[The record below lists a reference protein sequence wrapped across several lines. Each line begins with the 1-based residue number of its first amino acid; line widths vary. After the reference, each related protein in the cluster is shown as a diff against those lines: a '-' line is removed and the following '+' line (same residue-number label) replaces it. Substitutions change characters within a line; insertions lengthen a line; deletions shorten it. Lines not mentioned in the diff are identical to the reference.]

1 MTPIKD
7 ISFINKKALI
17 RVDFNVPFN
26 GDSISDNSR
35 ILAAIPTINYVLE
48 NGGSCIVIS
57 HLGRPK
63 KKDKKLSLLRIKH
76 ELERLLNLVVIFV
89 EDCIGP
95 EVKNASETLKP
106 GQVLLLENLRFYKEE
121 VAGDEKFAKELS
133 SLADIYI
140 NDAYGTTH
148 RAHASTSTIAKYF
161 TEKSPGLLLEKEIL
175 SLKKVLESPK
185 KPVTAIVGGAKVSSK
200 ISIIANMLKVIDN
213 LIIGGGM
220 AYTFILSSGGKIGD
234 SICEPENLGDCQEI
248 IDQAKEKNVKIFLPT
263 DVIVSQSFSNND
275 KQKEVDIQNIPD
287 GWQGLDIGTKT
298 RKKFADVIKQSK
310 TLLWNGPMGVFE
322 MSSFQ
327 NGTEAVANAVAVAT
341 QKGSF
346 SLVGGGDSVAAVK
359 KFNVKD
365 KISFISTGGGA
376 MLESLEGKVLPG
388 IKALQ

>member
-1 MTPIKD
+1 MTSIKNL
-7 ISFINKKALI
+7 SFQNKKALI
-17 RVDFNVPFN
+17 RVDFNVPFD

-48 NGGSCIVIS
+48 NGGSCVLMS

-63 KKDKKLSLLRIKH
+63 KREKKLSLVRIKQ
-76 ELERLLNLVVIFV
+76 ELESLLGLVVIFV
-89 EDCIGP
+89 EDCVGP
-95 EVKNASETLKP
+95 EVKKASQRLMP
-106 GQVLLLENLRFYKEE
+106 GQVLLLENLRFYNEE
-121 VAGDEKFAKELS
+121 VAGDEKFAEELS

-148 RAHASTSTIAKYF
+148 RAHASTSTIARYF

-220 AYTFILSSGGKIGD
+220 AYTFILSSGGKVGD
-234 SICEPENLGDCQEI
+234 SIREPENLGDCQEI
-248 IDQAKEKNVKIFLPT
+248 FDLAKKNNVKIFLPI
-263 DVIVSQSFSNND
+263 DVVVSKSFSNSD

-298 RKKFADVIKQSK
+298 RKSFSDVVKQSN
-310 TLLWNGPMGVFE
+310 TILWNGPMGVFE

-327 NGTEAVANAVAVAT
+327 NGTMAVANAVAEAT
-341 QKGSF
+341 KKGSF

-359 KFNVKD
+359 KFNLKD
-365 KISFISTGGGA
+365 KMSFISTGGGA

>member
-1 MTPIKD
+1 MKSIKD
-7 ISFINKKALI
+7 ISFHNKKALI
-17 RVDFNVPFN
+17 RVDFNVPFI
-26 GDSISDNSR
+26 GERISDNSR
-35 ILAAIPTINYVLE
+35 ILAAIPTIKYVLE
-48 NGGSCIVIS
+48 NGGSCIVMS

-63 KKDKKLSLLRIKH
+63 KREKKLSLINVKH
-76 ELERLLNLVVIFV
+76 ELERLLDHDVIFV
-89 EDCIGP
+89 ENCIGP
-95 EVKNASETLKP
+95 DAKKASEELMP
-106 GQVLLLENLRFYKEE
+106 GEVLLLENLRFYKEE
-121 VAGDEKFAKELS
+121 IAGDEKFAQELS

-161 TEKSPGLLLEKEIL
+161 SEKSPGLLLEKEIFC
-175 SLKKVLESPK
+175 LKKVLELPK

-213 LIIGGGM
+213 LVVGGGM
-220 AYTFILSSGGKIGD
+220 AYTFILSSGGKVGD
-234 SICEPENLGDCQEI
+234 SICEPENLRDCKEI
-248 IDQAKEKNVKIFLPT
+248 LNLAKKNNVKIFLPI
-263 DVIVSQSFSNND
+263 DVVVSKSFSNND
-275 KQKEVDIQNIPD
+275 KQKEVDIQKIPD

-298 RKKFADVIKQSK
+298 RQKFSDVIKQSS

-327 NGTEAVANAVAVAT
+327 NGTKRIANAVAEAT
-341 QKGSF
+341 KKGSF
-346 SLVGGGDSVAAVK
+346 SLVGGGDSVAAIK
-359 KFNVKD
+359 KFNLED

>member
-7 ISFINKKALI
+7 ISFVNKKALI

-63 KKDKKLSLLRIKH
+63 KRDKKLSLLRIKQ
-76 ELERLLNLVVIFV
+76 ELERLLDRVVIFV

-95 EVKNASETLKP
+95 EVKKASETLKP

>member
-1 MTPIKD
+1 MKSIKD
-7 ISFINKKALI
+7 ISFRNKKALI

-26 GDSISDNSR
+26 GEKISDNSR
-35 ILAAIPTINYVLE
+35 ILAAIPTIKHVLE
-48 NGGSCIVIS
+48 NGGSCIVMS
-57 HLGRPK
+57 QLGRPK
-63 KKDKKLSLLRIKH
+63 KREKKLSLINVKQ
-76 ELERLLNLVVIFV
+76 ELERLLDHDVIFV
-89 EDCIGP
+89 ENCIGP
-95 EVKNASETLKP
+95 DAKKASEELIP
-106 GQVLLLENLRFYKEE
+106 GEVLLLENLRFYKEE
-121 VAGDEKFAKELS
+121 IAGDEKFAQKLS
-133 SLADIYI
+133 SLADIYV

-161 TEKSPGLLLEKEIL
+161 SEKSPGLLLEKEIF

-213 LIIGGGM
+213 LVVGGGM
-220 AYTFILSSGGKIGD
+220 AYTFILSSGGKVGD
-234 SICEPENLGDCQEI
+234 SICEPENLRDCKEI
-248 IDQAKEKNVKIFLPT
+248 LDLAKKNNVKIFLPT
-263 DVIVSQSFSNND
+263 DVVVSKSFSNND
-275 KQKEVDIQNIPD
+275 KQKEVDIQKIPD

-298 RKKFADVIKQSK
+298 RQKFSDVIKQSS

-327 NGTEAVANAVAVAT
+327 NGTKTIANAVAEAT
-341 QKGSF
+341 KKGSF
-346 SLVGGGDSVAAVK
+346 SLVGGGDSVAAIK
-359 KFNVKD
+359 KFNLED

>member
-7 ISFINKKALI
+7 ISFVNKKALI

-63 KKDKKLSLLRIKH
+63 KRDKKLSLLRIKQ
-76 ELERLLNLVVIFV
+76 ELERLLDLVVIFV

-95 EVKNASETLKP
+95 EVKKASETLKP

-161 TEKSPGLLLEKEIL
+161 TEKSPGLLLQKEIL

-220 AYTFILSSGGKIGD
+220 AYTFVLSSGGKIGD

-298 RKKFADVIKQSK
+298 RKKFADVIKQSN

>member
-63 KKDKKLSLLRIKH
+63 KRDKKLSLLRIKQ
-76 ELERLLNLVVIFV
+76 ELERLLDLVVIFV

-95 EVKNASETLKP
+95 EVKKASETLKP

-121 VAGDEKFAKELS
+121 VAGDEKFAEELS

-161 TEKSPGLLLEKEIL
+161 TEKSPGLLLQKEIL

-213 LIIGGGM
+213 LVIGGGM
-220 AYTFILSSGGKIGD
+220 AYTFILNSGGKVGEA
-234 SICEPENLGDCQEI
+234 ICEPENLGDCQEI
-248 IDQAKEKNVKIFLPT
+248 LDQA
-263 DVIVSQSFSNND
+263 
-275 KQKEVDIQNIPD
+275 
-287 GWQGLDIGTKT
+287 
-298 RKKFADVIKQSK
+298 
-310 TLLWNGPMGVFE
+310 
-322 MSSFQ
+322 
-327 NGTEAVANAVAVAT
+327 
-341 QKGSF
+341 
-346 SLVGGGDSVAAVK
+346 
-359 KFNVKD
+359 
-365 KISFISTGGGA
+365 
-376 MLESLEGKVLPG
+376 
-388 IKALQ
+388 

>member
-63 KKDKKLSLLRIKH
+63 KRDKKLSLLRIKQ
-76 ELERLLNLVVIFV
+76 ELERLLDRVVIFV

-95 EVKNASETLKP
+95 EVKKASETLKP

-121 VAGDEKFAKELS
+121 VAGDEKFAEELS

-161 TEKSPGLLLEKEIL
+161 TEKSPGLLLQKEIL

-248 IDQAKEKNVKIFLPT
+248 LDQAKKKNVRIFLPI
-263 DVIVSQSFSNND
+263 DVVVSKSFSNND
-275 KQKEVDIQNIPD
+275 KQKEVDIQNIPL

-298 RKKFADVIKQSK
+298 RKKFSDVIKQSN
-310 TLLWNGPMGVFE
+310 TILWNGPMGVFE

-327 NGTEAVANAVAVAT
+327 NGTKAVANAVALAT
-341 QKGSF
+341 KKGSF

-359 KFNVKD
+359 KFNLKD

>member
-1 MTPIKD
+1 MTSIKD

-26 GDSISDNSR
+26 GNSISDNSR

-48 NGGSCIVIS
+48 NGGSCIVMS

-63 KKDKKLSLLRIKH
+63 KRDKKLSLLRIKQ
-76 ELERLLNLVVIFV
+76 ELERLLDRVVIFV

-95 EVKNASETLKP
+95 EVKKASETLKP

-121 VAGDEKFAKELS
+121 VDGDEKFAEELS
-133 SLADIYI
+133 FLADIYV

-161 TEKSPGLLLEKEIL
+161 TKKTPGLLLQKEIL

-213 LIIGGGM
+213 LVIGGGM
-220 AYTFILSSGGKIGD
+220 AYTFILNLGGKVGD

-248 IDQAKEKNVKIFLPT
+248 LDQAKKKNVRIFLPL
-263 DVIVSQSFSNND
+263 DVVVSKSFSNND
-275 KQKEVDIQNIPD
+275 KQKEVDIQNIPV
-287 GWQGLDIGTKT
+287 GWQGLDIGRKT
-298 RKKFADVIKQSK
+298 RKKFSDVIKQSN
-310 TLLWNGPMGVFE
+310 TILWNGPMGVFE

-327 NGTEAVANAVAVAT
+327 KGTKAVANAVAVAT
-341 QKGSF
+341 KKGSF

-359 KFNVKD
+359 KFNLKD
-365 KISFISTGGGA
+365 KMSFISTGGGA

>member
-63 KKDKKLSLLRIKH
+63 KRDKKLSLLRIKQ
-76 ELERLLNLVVIFV
+76 ELERLLDLVVIFV

-95 EVKNASETLKP
+95 EVKKASQTLKP

-121 VAGDEKFAKELS
+121 VAGDEKFAEELS

-161 TEKSPGLLLEKEIL
+161 TEKSPGLLLQKEIL

-213 LIIGGGM
+213 LLIGGGM
-220 AYTFILSSGGKIGD
+220 AYTFILSSGGKVGD

-248 IDQAKEKNVKIFLPT
+248 LDQAKKKNVRIFLPI
-263 DVIVSQSFSNND
+263 DVVVSKSFSNND

-298 RKKFADVIKQSK
+298 RKKFSDVIKQSN
-310 TLLWNGPMGVFE
+310 TILWNGPMGVFE

-327 NGTEAVANAVAVAT
+327 NGTKAVANAVALAT
-341 QKGSF
+341 KKGSF

-359 KFNVKD
+359 KFNLKD

>member
-7 ISFINKKALI
+7 ISFVNKKALI

>member
-1 MTPIKD
+1 MTSIKD
-7 ISFINKKALI
+7 LSFLNKKALI
-17 RVDFNVPFN
+17 RVDFNVPFD
-26 GDSISDNSR
+26 GDAISDNSR

-48 NGGSCIVIS
+48 NGGSCIVMS

-63 KKDKKLSLLRIKH
+63 KREKKLSLVRIKQ
-76 ELERLLNLVVIFV
+76 ELESLLGLDVIFV
-89 EDCIGP
+89 EDCVGP
-95 EVKNASETLKP
+95 EVKKASQRLMP
-106 GQVLLLENLRFYKEE
+106 GQVLLLENLRFYNEE
-121 VAGDEKFAKELS
+121 VAGDEKFAEELS

-148 RAHASTSTIAKYF
+148 RAHASTSTIASYF

-220 AYTFILSSGGKIGD
+220 AYTFILNSGGEVGD

-248 IDQAKEKNVKIFLPT
+248 LDLAKKNNVKIFLPI
-263 DVIVSQSFSNND
+263 DVVVSKSFSNSD
-275 KQKEVDIQNIPD
+275 KQKQVDIHNIPD
-287 GWQGLDIGTKT
+287 GWQGLDIGAKT
-298 RKKFADVIKQSK
+298 RKSFSDVVKQSN
-310 TLLWNGPMGVFE
+310 TILWNGPMGVFE

-327 NGTEAVANAVAVAT
+327 NGTKAVAEAVAEAT
-341 QKGSF
+341 RQGSF
-346 SLVGGGDSVAAVK
+346 SLIGGGDSVAAVK
-359 KFNVKD
+359 KFNLKD
-365 KISFISTGGGA
+365 KMSFISTGGGA

>member
-26 GDSISDNSR
+26 GDSVSDNTR
-35 ILAAIPTINYVLE
+35 ILAAIPTINYVLG
-48 NGGSCIVIS
+48 NGGSCIVMS

-63 KKDKKLSLLRIKH
+63 KRDKKLSLLRIKQ
-76 ELERLLNLVVIFV
+76 ELERLLDLVVIFV

-95 EVKNASETLKP
+95 EVKKASETLKP

-234 SICEPENLGDCQEI
+234 SICEPESLGDCQEI
-248 IDQAKEKNVKIFLPT
+248 IDQAKEKNVKIFLPI

-298 RKKFADVIKQSK
+298 RKKFADVIKQSN
-310 TLLWNGPMGVFE
+310 TILWNGPMGVFE

-327 NGTEAVANAVAVAT
+327 SGTKAVANAVAVAT
-341 QKGSF
+341 KKGSF

-359 KFNVKD
+359 KFNLKD

>member
-35 ILAAIPTINYVLE
+35 ILAAIPTINYILE
-48 NGGSCIVIS
+48 NGGSCIVMS

-63 KKDKKLSLLRIKH
+63 KRDKKLSLLRIKQ
-76 ELERLLNLVVIFV
+76 ELERLLDLVVFFV

-95 EVKNASETLKP
+95 EVKKASETLKP

-121 VAGDEKFAKELS
+121 VAGDEKFAKKLS

-175 SLKKVLESPK
+175 CLKKVLESPK

-248 IDQAKEKNVKIFLPT
+248 LDQAKEKNVKIFLPT

-298 RKKFADVIKQSK
+298 RKKFADVIKQSN
-310 TLLWNGPMGVFE
+310 TILWNGPMGVFE

-327 NGTEAVANAVAVAT
+327 SGTKAVANAVAVAT
-341 QKGSF
+341 KKGSF

-359 KFNVKD
+359 KFNLKD

>member
-1 MTPIKD
+1 MTSIKD
-7 ISFINKKALI
+7 LSFLNKKALI
-17 RVDFNVPFN
+17 RVDFNVPFD

-48 NGGSCIVIS
+48 NGGSCIVMS

-63 KKDKKLSLLRIKH
+63 KREKKFSLVRIKQELESLLG
-76 ELERLLNLVVIFV
+76 LVVIFV
-89 EDCIGP
+89 EDCVGP
-95 EVKNASETLKP
+95 EVKKASQRLMP
-106 GQVLLLENLRFYKEE
+106 GQVLLLENLRFYNEE
-121 VAGDEKFAKELS
+121 VAGDEKFAEELS

-148 RAHASTSTIAKYF
+148 RAHASTSTIARYF

-220 AYTFILSSGGKIGD
+220 AYTFILSSGGKVGD

-248 IDQAKEKNVKIFLPT
+248 FDLAKKNNVKIFLPI
-263 DVIVSQSFSNND
+263 DVVVSKSFSNSD

-298 RKKFADVIKQSK
+298 RKNFSDVVKQSN
-310 TLLWNGPMGVFE
+310 TILWNGPMGVFE

-327 NGTEAVANAVAVAT
+327 NGTKAVAEAVAEAT
-341 QKGSF
+341 KKGSF

-359 KFNVKD
+359 KFNLKD
-365 KISFISTGGGA
+365 KMSFISTGGGA

>member
-26 GDSISDNSR
+26 GDSVSDNTR
-35 ILAAIPTINYVLE
+35 ILAAIPTINYVLG
-48 NGGSCIVIS
+48 NGGSCIVMS

-63 KKDKKLSLLRIKH
+63 KRDKKLSLLRIKQ
-76 ELERLLNLVVIFV
+76 ELERLLDLVVIFV

-95 EVKNASETLKP
+95 EVKKASETLKP

-298 RKKFADVIKQSK
+298 RKKFADVIKQSN
-310 TLLWNGPMGVFE
+310 TILWNGPMGVFE

-327 NGTEAVANAVAVAT
+327 SGTKAVANAVAVAT
-341 QKGSF
+341 KKGSF

-359 KFNVKD
+359 KFNLKD

>member
-1 MTPIKD
+1 MTSIKD

-26 GDSISDNSR
+26 GNSISDNSR

-48 NGGSCIVIS
+48 NGGSCIVMS

-63 KKDKKLSLLRIKH
+63 KRDKKLSLLRIKQ
-76 ELERLLNLVVIFV
+76 ELERLLDRVVIFV

-95 EVKNASETLKP
+95 EVKKASETLKP

-121 VAGDEKFAKELS
+121 VDGDEKFAEELS
-133 SLADIYI
+133 FLADIYV

-161 TEKSPGLLLEKEIL
+161 TKKSPGLLLQKEIL

-200 ISIIANMLKVIDN
+200 ISIIVNMLKVIDN
-213 LIIGGGM
+213 LVIGGGM
-220 AYTFILSSGGKIGD
+220 AYTFILNLGGKVGD

-248 IDQAKEKNVKIFLPT
+248 LDQAKKKNVRIFLPL
-263 DVIVSQSFSNND
+263 DVVVSKSFSNND
-275 KQKEVDIQNIPD
+275 KQKEVDIQNIPV
-287 GWQGLDIGTKT
+287 GWQGLDIGRKT
-298 RKKFADVIKQSK
+298 RKKFSDVIKQSN
-310 TLLWNGPMGVFE
+310 TILWNGPMGVFE

-327 NGTEAVANAVAVAT
+327 KGTKAVANAVAVAT
-341 QKGSF
+341 KKGSF

-359 KFNVKD
+359 KFNLKD
-365 KISFISTGGGA
+365 KMSFISTGGGA

>member
-1 MTPIKD
+1 MTSIKD
-7 ISFINKKALI
+7 LSFLNKKALI
-17 RVDFNVPFN
+17 RVDFNVPFD

-48 NGGSCIVIS
+48 NGGSCILMS

-63 KKDKKLSLLRIKH
+63 KREKKLSLVRIKQ
-76 ELERLLNLVVIFV
+76 ELESLLGLVVIFV
-89 EDCIGP
+89 QDCVGP
-95 EVKNASETLKP
+95 EVKKASQRLMP
-106 GQVLLLENLRFYKEE
+106 GQVLLLENLRFYNEE
-121 VAGDEKFAKELS
+121 VAGDEKFAEELS

-148 RAHASTSTIAKYF
+148 RAHASTSTIARYF

-220 AYTFILSSGGKIGD
+220 AYTFILSSGGKVGD

-248 IDQAKEKNVKIFLPT
+248 FDLAKKNNVKVFLPI
-263 DVIVSQSFSNND
+263 DVVVSRSFSNSD

-298 RKKFADVIKQSK
+298 RKSFSDVVKQSN
-310 TLLWNGPMGVFE
+310 TILWNGPMGVFE

-327 NGTEAVANAVAVAT
+327 NGTKAVAEAVAEAT
-341 QKGSF
+341 KKGSF

-359 KFNVKD
+359 KFNLKD
-365 KISFISTGGGA
+365 KMSFISTGGGA

>member
-26 GDSISDNSR
+26 GDSVSDNTR
-35 ILAAIPTINYVLE
+35 ILAAIPTINYILE
-48 NGGSCIVIS
+48 NGGSCIVMS

-63 KKDKKLSLLRIKH
+63 KRDKKLSLLRIKQ
-76 ELERLLNLVVIFV
+76 ELERLLDLVVIFV

-95 EVKNASETLKP
+95 EVKKASETLKP

-298 RKKFADVIKQSK
+298 RKKFADVIKQSN
-310 TLLWNGPMGVFE
+310 TILWNGPMGVFE

-327 NGTEAVANAVAVAT
+327 SGTKAVANAVAVAT
-341 QKGSF
+341 KKGSF

-359 KFNVKD
+359 KFNLKD

>member
-1 MTPIKD
+1 MIPIKD

-26 GDSISDNSR
+26 GNSISDNSR

-48 NGGSCIVIS
+48 NGGSCIVMS

-63 KKDKKLSLLRIKH
+63 KRDKKLSLLRIKQ
-76 ELERLLNLVVIFV
+76 ELERLLDRVVIFV

-95 EVKNASETLKP
+95 EVKKASETLKP

-121 VAGDEKFAKELS
+121 VDGDEKFAEELS
-133 SLADIYI
+133 FLADIYV

-161 TEKSPGLLLEKEIL
+161 TKKSPGLLLQKEIL

-200 ISIIANMLKVIDN
+200 ISIIVNMLKVIDN
-213 LIIGGGM
+213 LVIGGGM
-220 AYTFILSSGGKIGD
+220 AYTFILNLGGKVGD

-248 IDQAKEKNVKIFLPT
+248 LDQAKKKNVRIFLPI
-263 DVIVSQSFSNND
+263 DVVVSKSFSNND
-275 KQKEVDIQNIPD
+275 KQKEVDIQNIPV

-298 RKKFADVIKQSK
+298 RKKFSDVIKQSN
-310 TLLWNGPMGVFE
+310 TILWNGPMGVFE

-327 NGTEAVANAVAVAT
+327 NGTKAVANAVALAT
-341 QKGSF
+341 KKGSF

-359 KFNVKD
+359 KFNLKD
-365 KISFISTGGGA
+365 KMSFISTGGGA

>member
-63 KKDKKLSLLRIKH
+63 KRDKKLSLLRIKQ
-76 ELERLLNLVVIFV
+76 ELERLLDLVVIFV

-95 EVKNASETLKP
+95 EVKKASETLKP

-121 VAGDEKFAKELS
+121 VDGDEKFAEELS
-133 SLADIYI
+133 FLADIYV

-161 TEKSPGLLLEKEIL
+161 TEKSPGLLLQKEIL

-200 ISIIANMLKVIDN
+200 ISIIVNMLKVIDN
-213 LIIGGGM
+213 LVIGGGM
-220 AYTFILSSGGKIGD
+220 AYTFILNLGGKVGD

-248 IDQAKEKNVKIFLPT
+248 LDQAKKKNVRIFLPI
-263 DVIVSQSFSNND
+263 DVVVSKSFSNND
-275 KQKEVDIQNIPD
+275 KQKEVDIQNIPL

-298 RKKFADVIKQSK
+298 RKKFSDVIKQSN
-310 TLLWNGPMGVFE
+310 TILWNGPMGVFE

-327 NGTEAVANAVAVAT
+327 NGTKAVANAVALAT
-341 QKGSF
+341 KKGSF

-359 KFNVKD
+359 KFNLKD

>member
-1 MTPIKD
+1 MKSIKD
-7 ISFINKKALI
+7 ILFHNKKALI
-17 RVDFNVPFN
+17 RVDFNVPFY
-26 GDSISDNSR
+26 GGRISDNSR
-35 ILAAIPTINYVLE
+35 ILAAIPTIKHVLE
-48 NGGSCIVIS
+48 NGGSCIVMS

-63 KKDKKLSLLRIKH
+63 KKEKKFSLIRVKH
-76 ELERLLNLVVIFV
+76 ELERLLDHVVIFV
-89 EDCIGP
+89 ENCIGP
-95 EVKNASETLKP
+95 DAKKASEKLMP
-106 GQVLLLENLRFYKEE
+106 GEVLLLENLRFYKEE
-121 VAGDEKFAKELS
+121 IVGDEKFAQKLS

-161 TEKSPGLLLEKEIL
+161 AEKSPGLLLEKEIFC
-175 SLKKVLESPK
+175 LKKVLESPK

-213 LIIGGGM
+213 LVIGGGM
-220 AYTFILSSGGKIGD
+220 AYTFILSSGGKVGD
-234 SICEPENLGDCQEI
+234 SICEPENLRDCKEI
-248 IDQAKEKNVKIFLPT
+248 LGQAKKNNVKIFLPT
-263 DVIVSQSFSNND
+263 DVVISKSFSNND
-275 KQKEVDIQNIPD
+275 KQKEVDIQKIPD

-298 RKKFADVIKQSK
+298 RQKFSDIIKQSS

-327 NGTEAVANAVAVAT
+327 NGTKTIANAVAEAT
-341 QKGSF
+341 KKGSF
-346 SLVGGGDSVAAVK
+346 SLVGGGDSVAAIK
-359 KFNVKD
+359 KFNLED

>member
-1 MTPIKD
+1 MTSIKD

-26 GDSISDNSR
+26 GNSISDNSR

-48 NGGSCIVIS
+48 NGGSCIVMS

-63 KKDKKLSLLRIKH
+63 KRDKKLSLLRIKQ
-76 ELERLLNLVVIFV
+76 ELERLLDRVVIFV

-95 EVKNASETLKP
+95 EVKKASETLKP

-121 VAGDEKFAKELS
+121 VDGDEKFAEELS
-133 SLADIYI
+133 FLADIYV

-161 TEKSPGLLLEKEIL
+161 TKKSPGLLLQKEIL

-200 ISIIANMLKVIDN
+200 ISIIVNMLKVIDN
-213 LIIGGGM
+213 LVIGGGM
-220 AYTFILSSGGKIGD
+220 AYTFILNLGGKVGD

-248 IDQAKEKNVKIFLPT
+248 LDQAKKKNVRIFLPL
-263 DVIVSQSFSNND
+263 DVVVSKSFSNND
-275 KQKEVDIQNIPD
+275 KQKEVDIQNIPV
-287 GWQGLDIGTKT
+287 GWQGLDIGRKT
-298 RKKFADVIKQSK
+298 RKKFSDVIKQSN
-310 TLLWNGPMGVFE
+310 TILWNGPMGVFE

-327 NGTEAVANAVAVAT
+327 KGTKAVANAVAVAT
-341 QKGSF
+341 KKGSF

-359 KFNVKD
+359 KFNLKD
-365 KISFISTGGGA
+365 KMSFIRTGGGA

>member
-7 ISFINKKALI
+7 ISFVNKKALI

-359 KFNVKD
+359 KFNLKD

>member
-7 ISFINKKALI
+7 ISFVNKKALI

-63 KKDKKLSLLRIKH
+63 KRDKKLSLLRIKQ
-76 ELERLLNLVVIFV
+76 ELERLLDRVVIFV

-95 EVKNASETLKP
+95 EVKKASETLKP

-248 IDQAKEKNVKIFLPT
+248 LDQAKEKNVKIFLPT

>member
-26 GDSISDNSR
+26 GDSVSDNTR
-35 ILAAIPTINYVLE
+35 ILAAIPTINYVLG
-48 NGGSCIVIS
+48 NGGSCIVMS

-63 KKDKKLSLLRIKH
+63 KRDKKLSLLRIKQ
-76 ELERLLNLVVIFV
+76 ELERLLDLVVIFV

-95 EVKNASETLKP
+95 EVKKASETLKP

-298 RKKFADVIKQSK
+298 RKKFADAIKQSN
-310 TLLWNGPMGVFE
+310 TILWNGPMGVFE

-327 NGTEAVANAVAVAT
+327 SGTKAVANAVAVAT
-341 QKGSF
+341 KKGSF

-359 KFNVKD
+359 KFNLKD

>member
-1 MTPIKD
+1 MTSIKD
-7 ISFINKKALI
+7 VSFHNKRALI

-35 ILAAIPTINYVLE
+35 ILAAIPTINYVLK
-48 NGGSCIVIS
+48 NGGSCIVMS

-63 KKDKKLSLLRIKH
+63 KREKKLSLVRIKQ
-76 ELERLLNLVVIFV
+76 ELEGVLGLAVIFV

-95 EVKNASETLKP
+95 EAKKASQGLMP

-121 VAGDEKFAKELS
+121 VAGDEKFAEKLS
-133 SLADIYI
+133 SLADVYI

-161 TEKSPGLLLEKEIL
+161 NEKSPGLLLEKEIL

-200 ISIIANMLKVIDN
+200 ISVIANMLKVIDN

-220 AYTFILSSGGKIGD
+220 AYTFILNSGGKIGD
-234 SICEPENLGDCQEI
+234 SICEPENLGDCELI
-248 IDQAKEKNVKIFLPT
+248 LDQAKKNNVKIFLPI
-263 DVIVSQSFSNND
+263 DVVVSKSFSNND
-275 KQKEVDIQNIPD
+275 KQKEVEVQNIPD
-287 GWQGLDIGTKT
+287 GWQGLDIGAKT
-298 RKKFADVIKQSK
+298 RKKFSDVIKQSN
-310 TLLWNGPMGVFE
+310 TILWNGPMGVFE

-327 NGTEAVANAVAVAT
+327 NGTKAIANSVAEAT
-341 QKGSF
+341 KKGSF
-346 SLVGGGDSVAAVK
+346 SLVGGGDSVAAIK
-359 KFNVKD
+359 KFNLKD

-376 MLESLEGKVLPG
+376 MLESLEGKTLPG

>member
-1 MTPIKD
+1 MTSIKD

-26 GDSISDNSR
+26 GDIISDNSR

-48 NGGSCIVIS
+48 NGGSCIVMS

-63 KKDKKLSLLRIKH
+63 KRDKKLSLLRIKQ
-76 ELERLLNLVVIFV
+76 ELERLLDRVVIFV

-95 EVKNASETLKP
+95 EVKKASETLKP

-121 VAGDEKFAKELS
+121 VDGDEKFAEELS
-133 SLADIYI
+133 FLADIYV

-161 TEKSPGLLLEKEIL
+161 TKKSPGLLLQKEIL

-200 ISIIANMLKVIDN
+200 ISIIVNMLKVIDN
-213 LIIGGGM
+213 LVIGGGM
-220 AYTFILSSGGKIGD
+220 AYTFILNLGGKVGD

-248 IDQAKEKNVKIFLPT
+248 LDQAKKKNVRIFLPL
-263 DVIVSQSFSNND
+263 DVVVSKSFSNND
-275 KQKEVDIQNIPD
+275 KQKEVDIQNIPV
-287 GWQGLDIGTKT
+287 GWQGLDIGRKT
-298 RKKFADVIKQSK
+298 RKKFSDVIKQSN
-310 TLLWNGPMGVFE
+310 TILWNGPMGVFE

-327 NGTEAVANAVAVAT
+327 KGTKAVANAVAVAT
-341 QKGSF
+341 KKGSF

-359 KFNVKD
+359 KFNLKD
-365 KISFISTGGGA
+365 KMSFISTGGGA

>member
-1 MTPIKD
+1 M
-7 ISFINKKALI
+7 
-17 RVDFNVPFN
+17 
-26 GDSISDNSR
+26 
-35 ILAAIPTINYVLE
+35 
-48 NGGSCIVIS
+48 S

-63 KKDKKLSLLRIKH
+63 KREKKLSLVRIKQ
-76 ELERLLNLVVIFV
+76 ELESLLGLDVIFV
-89 EDCIGP
+89 EDCVGP
-95 EVKNASETLKP
+95 EVKKASQRLMP
-106 GQVLLLENLRFYKEE
+106 GQVLLLENLRFYNEE
-121 VAGDEKFAKELS
+121 VAGDEKFAEELS

-148 RAHASTSTIAKYF
+148 RAHASTSTIASYF

-220 AYTFILSSGGKIGD
+220 AYTFILNSGGEVGD

-248 IDQAKEKNVKIFLPT
+248 LDLAKKNNVKIFLPI
-263 DVIVSQSFSNND
+263 DVVVSKSFSNSD
-275 KQKEVDIQNIPD
+275 KQKQVDIHNIPD
-287 GWQGLDIGTKT
+287 GWQGLDIGAKT
-298 RKKFADVIKQSK
+298 RKSFSDVVKQSN
-310 TLLWNGPMGVFE
+310 TILWNGPMGVFE

-327 NGTEAVANAVAVAT
+327 NGTKAVAEAVAEAT
-341 QKGSF
+341 RQGSF
-346 SLVGGGDSVAAVK
+346 SLIGGGDSVAAVK
-359 KFNVKD
+359 KFNLKD
-365 KISFISTGGGA
+365 KMSFISTGGGA

>member
-1 MTPIKD
+1 MNSIKD

-26 GDSISDNSR
+26 GNSISDNSR

-48 NGGSCIVIS
+48 NGGSCIVMS

-63 KKDKKLSLLRIKH
+63 KRDKKLSLLRIKQ
-76 ELERLLNLVVIFV
+76 ELERLLDRVVIFV

-95 EVKNASETLKP
+95 EVKKASETLKP

-121 VAGDEKFAKELS
+121 VDGDEKFAEELS
-133 SLADIYI
+133 FLADIYV

-161 TEKSPGLLLEKEIL
+161 TKKTPGLLLQKEIL

-200 ISIIANMLKVIDN
+200 ISIIVNMLKVIDN
-213 LIIGGGM
+213 LVIGGGM
-220 AYTFILSSGGKIGD
+220 AYTFILNLGGKVGD

-248 IDQAKEKNVKIFLPT
+248 LDQAKKKNVRIFLPL
-263 DVIVSQSFSNND
+263 DVVVSKSFSNND
-275 KQKEVDIQNIPD
+275 KQKEVDIQNIPV
-287 GWQGLDIGTKT
+287 GWQGLDIGRKT
-298 RKKFADVIKQSK
+298 RKKFSDVIKQSN
-310 TLLWNGPMGVFE
+310 TILWNGPMGVFE

-327 NGTEAVANAVAVAT
+327 KGTKAVANAVAVAT
-341 QKGSF
+341 KKGSF

-359 KFNVKD
+359 KFNLKD
-365 KISFISTGGGA
+365 KMSFISTGGGA

>member
-35 ILAAIPTINYVLE
+35 ILAAIPTINYILE
-48 NGGSCIVIS
+48 NGGSCIVMS

-63 KKDKKLSLLRIKH
+63 KRDKKLSLLRIKQ
-76 ELERLLNLVVIFV
+76 ELERLLDLVVIFV

-95 EVKNASETLKP
+95 EVKKASETLKP

-298 RKKFADVIKQSK
+298 RKKFADVIKQSN
-310 TLLWNGPMGVFE
+310 TILWNGPMGVFE

-327 NGTEAVANAVAVAT
+327 SGTKAVANAVAVAT
-341 QKGSF
+341 KKGSF

-359 KFNVKD
+359 KFNLKD

>member
-63 KKDKKLSLLRIKH
+63 KRDKKLSLLRIKQ
-76 ELERLLNLVVIFV
+76 ELERLLDLVVIFV

-95 EVKNASETLKP
+95 EVKKASQTLKP

-121 VAGDEKFAKELS
+121 VAGDEKFAEELS

-161 TEKSPGLLLEKEIL
+161 KEKSPGLLLQKEIL

-213 LIIGGGM
+213 LVIGGGM
-220 AYTFILSSGGKIGD
+220 AYTFILSSGGKVGD

-248 IDQAKEKNVKIFLPT
+248 LDQAKKKNVRIFLPI
-263 DVIVSQSFSNND
+263 DVVVSKSFSNND

-298 RKKFADVIKQSK
+298 RKKFSDVIKQSN
-310 TLLWNGPMGVFE
+310 TILWNGPMGVFE

-327 NGTEAVANAVAVAT
+327 NGTKAVANAVALAT
-341 QKGSF
+341 KKGSF

-359 KFNVKD
+359 KFNLKD

>member
-1 MTPIKD
+1 MKSIKD
-7 ISFINKKALI
+7 ISFHNKKALI

-26 GDSISDNSR
+26 GEKISDNSR
-35 ILAAIPTINYVLE
+35 ILAAIPTIKHVLE
-48 NGGSCIVIS
+48 NGGSCIVMS

-63 KKDKKLSLLRIKH
+63 KREKKFSLINVKQ
-76 ELERLLNLVVIFV
+76 ELERLLDHDVIFV
-89 EDCIGP
+89 ENCIGP
-95 EVKNASETLKP
+95 DAKKASEELMP
-106 GQVLLLENLRFYKEE
+106 GEVLLLENLRFHKEE
-121 VAGDEKFAKELS
+121 IAGDEKFAQKLS
-133 SLADIYI
+133 SLADIYV

-161 TEKSPGLLLEKEIL
+161 AEKSPGLLLEKEIFF
-175 SLKKVLESPK
+175 LKKVLESPK

-213 LIIGGGM
+213 LVVGGGM
-220 AYTFILSSGGKIGD
+220 AYTFILSSGGKVGD
-234 SICEPENLGDCQEI
+234 SICEPENLRDCKEI
-248 IDQAKEKNVKIFLPT
+248 LDLAKKNNVKIFLPT
-263 DVIVSQSFSNND
+263 DVVVSKSFSNND
-275 KQKEVDIQNIPD
+275 KQKEVDIQKIPD

-298 RKKFADVIKQSK
+298 RQKFSDVIKQSS

-327 NGTEAVANAVAVAT
+327 NGTKTIANAVAEAT
-341 QKGSF
+341 KKGSF
-346 SLVGGGDSVAAVK
+346 SLVGGGDSVAAIK
-359 KFNVKD
+359 KFNLED

>member
-1 MTPIKD
+1 MTSIKD

-26 GDSISDNSR
+26 GNSISDNSR

-48 NGGSCIVIS
+48 NGGSCIVMS

-63 KKDKKLSLLRIKH
+63 KRDKKLSLLRIKQ
-76 ELERLLNLVVIFV
+76 ELERLLDRVVIFV

-95 EVKNASETLKP
+95 EVKKASETLKP

-121 VAGDEKFAKELS
+121 VDGDEKFAEELS
-133 SLADIYI
+133 FLADIYV

-161 TEKSPGLLLEKEIL
+161 TKKTPGLLLQKEIL

-200 ISIIANMLKVIDN
+200 ISIIVNMLKVIDN
-213 LIIGGGM
+213 LVIGGGM
-220 AYTFILSSGGKIGD
+220 AYTFILNLGGKVGD

-248 IDQAKEKNVKIFLPT
+248 LDQAKKKNVRIFLPL
-263 DVIVSQSFSNND
+263 DVVVSKSFSNND
-275 KQKEVDIQNIPD
+275 KQKEVDIQNIPV
-287 GWQGLDIGTKT
+287 GWQGLDIGRKT
-298 RKKFADVIKQSK
+298 RKKFSDVIKQSN
-310 TLLWNGPMGVFE
+310 TILWNGPMGVFE

-327 NGTEAVANAVAVAT
+327 KGTKAVANAVAVAT
-341 QKGSF
+341 KKGSF

-359 KFNVKD
+359 KFNLKD
-365 KISFISTGGGA
+365 KMSFISTGGGA